1 MPGTTERTVKLTARG
16 ITSRREITTTVSR
29 REHGHGIVFE
39 LPTADSDAT
48 VRIPTHVD
56 YVVNTLR
63 NVTLGTKPGVVPAG
77 FSPLCADVAAGG
89 SPLCADVPAGGSP
102 LPQAGSLRSSTNV
115 RLCIVEHFLSAAAL
129 WGLND
134 LLVHI
139 DGPEFPLGDGGSKMW
154 LDLFQEAGWERQLQ
168 QSTRELHSPITLQK
182 GDRTLMAIPAET
194 FSATY
199 LMDWNH
205 PAIGKCWYSWS
216 KDQPV
221 ENVLDARTF
230 GSLQEHQLLGI
241 ADEVV
246 SLTADGFSQPLR
258 FPDEPVRH
266 KVLDLIGDLMLAGV
280 NPQTWKARFI
290 SIKGGHEMDVE
301 LARELAKL
309 V

>member
-1 MPGTTERTVKLTARG
+1 MTGVKEQAVKLTARG
-16 ITSRREITTTVSR
+16 ITSRREITTTVTR
-29 REHGHGIVFE
+29 QHAGHGIVFQ
-39 LPTADSDAT
+39 LPAGDGST
-48 VRIPTHVD
+48 VRIPARTH

-63 NVTLGTKPGVVPAG
+63 NVTLGTKTSEAADC
-77 FSPLCADVAAGG
+77 SPQ
-89 SPLCADVPAGGSP
+89 SI
-102 LPQAGSLRSSTNV
+102 

-154 LDLFQEAGWERQLQ
+154 LDLFKDAGWERTPQ
-168 QSTRELHSPITLQK
+168 QATRELPMPITIQK
-182 GDRTLMAIPAET
+182 GDRTLMAIPADS
-194 FSATY
+194 FSVTY

-205 PAIGKCWYSWS
+205 PAIGRCWYCWTPE
-216 KDQPV
+216 QPV
-221 ENVLDARTF
+221 ESVLDARTF
-230 GSLQEHQLLGI
+230 GSMQEHQLLGI

-246 SLTADGFSQPLR
+246 SLTPEGFSQPLR

-290 SIKGGHEMDVE
+290 SIKGGHEMDVD
-301 LARELAKL
+301 LAKELAKL
-309 V
+309 L